1 MTSMERIF
9 EIKKMLGEDLL
20 ILAHHYQRDEIV
32 QYADAVGDS
41 LKLAQIAEKNK
52 RAKYIVFCGVHFM
65 AETADILTE
74 DDQIVLLPALDAGCP
89 MADMADREQA
99 EIAWDILVKEF
110 GESIVPITY
119 INSKAEVKAFV
130 GVHDGT
136 TVTSG
141 NAKKVLEWG
150 LGVKDRVL
158 FLPDQNLGCNTA
170 VDLGIPVEN
179 MALYDPNTQKVTYSC
194 PKEDVKM
201 ILWDGFCCLHHS
213 ITKELVEKARK
224 AVPDAKV
231 IVHPECRHEIV
242 EMSDGKGSTEYLI
255 KAVKEAESG
264 TKWIIGTESN
274 LVERIKHD
282 NPDKSIYLLDPHS
295 ICKNMNKTSTENV
308 LDTLEGI
315 LKSDFSK
322 QITVDKQTAADA
334 IKSLNTMLSL
344 S

>member
-1 MTSMERIF
+1 MNQNEQSKQIRIKYG
-9 EIKKMLGEDLL
+9 EILNRVWEDTDLSKKFSENPV
-20 ILAHHYQRDEIV
+20 EV
-32 QYADAVGDS
+32 
-41 LKLAQIAEKNK
+41 LKEYGFPI
-52 RAKYIVFCGVHFM
+52 
-65 AETADILTE
+65 
-74 DDQIVLLPALDAGCP
+74 
-89 MADMADREQA
+89 
-99 EIAWDILVKEF
+99 KE
-110 GESIVPITY
+110 GANYHSVAPE
-119 INSKAEVKAFV
+119 EVKPSTDTDIYLPFV
-130 GVHDGT
+130 
-136 TVTSG
+136 
-141 NAKKVLEWG
+141 
-150 LGVKDRVL
+150 
-158 FLPDQNLGCNTA
+158 
-170 VDLGIPVEN
+170 
-179 MALYDPNTQKVTYSC
+179 
-194 PKEDVKM
+194 PKPE
-201 ILWDGFCCLHHS
+201 S
-213 ITKELVEKARK
+213 KELVEKARK

-282 NPDKSIYLLDPHS
+282 NPDKSVYLLDPHS